1 MENAFR
7 ISFSKCPR
15 RIHLIGQLLT
25 NQISHT
31 FMSPRFLFRIL
42 KTAGLYLVPIK
53 SYSKNNQVPSI
64 LKWIVVKCAFF
75 FEIFEYLCEISFD
88 RSENSITDRMLSA
101 LSTGSLQ

>member
-25 NQISHT
+25 NQISHR
-31 FMSPRFLFRIL
+31 FMPPIFLFRIL

-64 LKWIVVKCAFF
+64 LKWIVAT
-75 FEIFEYLCEISFD
+75 
-88 RSENSITDRMLSA
+88 RAMLYV
-101 LSTGSLQ
+101 TT